1 MEKKPHP
8 HPNYSLTPIPSPN
21 GEGREDCKLE
31 ERGLLREIEI
41 VVFLNKRRAFGNNIP
56 SIGGAW
62 GGF

>member
-1 MEKKPHP
+1 
-8 HPNYSLTPIPSPN
+8 
-21 GEGREDCKLE
+21 LE

-41 VVFLNKRRAFGNNIP
+41 VVFLNKRRAFRNNIP